1 MAEVVKI
8 ISQHIMLFFRKPHL
22 RRRRAQRCQLGTGI
36 SIRHI
41 VKSFIVT
48 HSCSV
53 HNAIFMY

>member
-8 ISQHIMLFFRKPHL
+8 NSQHIMLFFRKPHL
-22 RRRRAQRCQLGTGI
+22 RRAQRCQLGTGI

>member
-22 RRRRAQRCQLGTGI
+22 RRAQRCQLGTGI